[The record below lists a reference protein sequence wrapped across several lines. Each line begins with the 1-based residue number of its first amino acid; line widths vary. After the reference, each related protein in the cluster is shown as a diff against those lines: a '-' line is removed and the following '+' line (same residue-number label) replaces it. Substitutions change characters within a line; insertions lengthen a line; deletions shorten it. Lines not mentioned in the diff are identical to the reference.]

1 MSVFYDGE
9 KLCVQLCR
17 GKNYKQVLELAKL
30 YDGEYIPEV
39 NIFVFPPIKKIAIAL
54 REIGYPFD
62 DSARIFLKEKSIN
75 EIKTTDDLNLDFK
88 SIDRTKELYPFQKD
102 GVKTMLHLQSNVLLA
117 DEMGLG
123 KTPQASS
130 YLRYEKDCFPT
141 LIVCPASLKENWKK
155 EIKTWS
161 GRDACVIEGRTAGKL
176 SKEFL
181 QKYPVI
187 IINYDVL
194 GVDNKQQ
201 KQDLQKLKEKLK
213 RLKAKVKVVRTNEEK
228 QAINRKI
235 YMYRTVINNTIIKVD
250 GWCDEIIKFNFKTI
264 IGDEIQYI
272 SGIDTTRTRAMN
284 QICNALGESKKI
296 FISGT
301 PYETKT
307 AQFYPAL
314 HLLRPDYFNNEYK
327 YKMRYCDPVKTF
339 FGWKFEGLSNAE
351 ELHQIISKFMIR
363 RLKKDVLKDLP
374 PKVRS
379 VVPMKIKS
387 SDRKIYDQCD
397 RELEKSIINKEK
409 NALSK
414 LEALK
419 QASFKAKLNSMIQWI
434 KDYLEVNEKL
444 VVFIW
449 HQEACEILEREF
461 ANISVSI
468 TGKTPS
474 KQRDAIKEKFQN
486 DPKVRLFIGQ
496 IKSAGVG
503 LTLTKSRAVAFLEFG
518 NTAPGM
524 EQAEDRVHRIGQ
536 KADSVLAYYLVMEN
550 SVDESIMEVLNR
562 RNKDLKMVLN
572 NEDEDLFSEE
582 KQREFSKLVLSE
594 YKKRKKIA

>member
-17 GKNYKQVLELAKL
+17 GKNYKQVLELAKQ
-30 YDGEYIPEV
+30 YDSEYIPEV

-54 REIGYPFD
+54 HEIGYPFD

-75 EIKTTDDLNLDFK
+75 EIKTTNDLDLDFK
-88 SIDRTKELYPFQKD
+88 SIDGTKELYPFQKQ
-102 GVKTMLHLQSNVLLA
+102 GVKTMLRLQSNVLLA

-130 YLRYEKDCFPT
+130 YLRYEKDCFPA

-161 GRDACVIEGRTAGKL
+161 GQDAYVIEGRTAGKL

-187 IINYDVL
+187 IINYDIL

-213 RLKAKVKVVRTNEEK
+213 RLKTKVKIVRTNEEK
-228 QAINRKI
+228 QAINQKI
-235 YMYRTVINNTIIKVD
+235 YMYRTMINNTIIKVD

-284 QICNALGESKKI
+284 QICNTLSESKKI

-307 AQFYPAL
+307 AQFYSAL

-397 RELEKSIINKEK
+397 QELEQSILNKEK

-449 HQEACEILEREF
+449 HQEACEILEKEF

-582 KQREFSKLVLSE
+582 KQQEFSKLVLSE

>member
-9 KLCVQLCR
+9 KLCVQLCK
-17 GKNYKQVLELAKL
+17 GKNYKQVLELAKQ
-30 YDGEYIPEV
+30 YDSEYIPEV

-54 REIGYPFD
+54 HEIGYPFD

-75 EIKTTDDLNLDFK
+75 EIKTTNDLDLDFK
-88 SIDRTKELYPFQKD
+88 SIDGTKELYPFQKQ

-130 YLRYEKDCFPT
+130 YLRYEKDCFPA
-141 LIVCPASLKENWKK
+141 LIICPASLKENWKK

-161 GRDACVIEGRTAGKL
+161 GQDAYVIEGRTAGKL

-181 QKYPVI
+181 QKYPVV
-187 IINYDVL
+187 IINYDIL

-213 RLKAKVKVVRTNEEK
+213 RLKAKVKIVRTNEEK
-228 QAINRKI
+228 QAVNQKI
-235 YMYRTVINNTIIKVD
+235 YMYKSMIKNTTIKVD
-250 GWCDEIIKFNFKTI
+250 GWCDELIKFNFKTI

-284 QICNALGESKKI
+284 QICNTFSESKKI

-397 RELEKSIINKEK
+397 QELEKSIINKEK

-434 KDYLEVNEKL
+434 KDYLEINEKL

-449 HQEACEILEREF
+449 HQEACEILEKEF

-582 KQREFSKLVLSE
+582 KQQEFSKLVLSE

>member
-17 GKNYKQVLELAKL
+17 GKNYKQVLELAKQ
-30 YDGEYIPEV
+30 YDSEYIPEV
-39 NIFVFPPIKKIAIAL
+39 NIFVFPPVKKIAIAL
-54 REIGYPFD
+54 HEIGYPFD

-75 EIKTTDDLNLDFK
+75 EIKTTNDLDLDFK
-88 SIDRTKELYPFQKD
+88 SIDGAKELYPFQKQ

-130 YLRYEKDCFPT
+130 YLRYERDCFPA

-161 GRDACVIEGRTAGKL
+161 GQDAYVIEGRTAGKL

-187 IINYDVL
+187 IINYDIL

-213 RLKAKVKVVRTNEEK
+213 RLKAKVKIVTTNQEK
-228 QAINRKI
+228 QAINQKI
-235 YMYRTVINNTIIKVD
+235 YMYRTMINNTIIKVD

-284 QICNALGESKKI
+284 QICNALSESKKI

-397 RELEKSIINKEK
+397 QELEKSIINKEK

-449 HQEACEILEREF
+449 HQEACEILEKEF

-536 KADSVLAYYLVMEN
+536 KADSVLAYYLIMEN

-582 KQREFSKLVLSE
+582 KEQEFSKLVLSE

>member
-17 GKNYKQVLELAKL
+17 GKNYKQVLELAKR
-30 YDGEYIPEV
+30 YDSEYIPEV

-62 DSARIFLKEKSIN
+62 NSARIFLKEKSIN
-75 EIKTTDDLNLDFK
+75 EIKTTNDLDLDFK
-88 SIDRTKELYPFQKD
+88 SIDGTKELYPFQKD

-130 YLRYEKDCFPT
+130 YLRYEKDCFPA

-161 GRDACVIEGRTAGKL
+161 GQDSYVIEGRTAGKL

-187 IINYDVL
+187 IINYDIL

-201 KQDLQKLKEKLK
+201 KQYLQKLKEKLK
-213 RLKAKVKVVRTNEEK
+213 RLKAKVKIVTTNQEK
-228 QAINRKI
+228 QAINQKI
-235 YMYRTVINNTIIKVD
+235 YMYRTMINNTIIKVD

-284 QICNALGESKKI
+284 QICNTLDESKKI

-327 YKMRYCDPVKTF
+327 YKMRYCDPIKTF

-397 RELEKSIINKEK
+397 QELEKSIINKEK

-449 HQEACEILEREF
+449 HQEACEILEKEF

-474 KQRDAIKEKFQN
+474 KQRDTIKEKFQN

-536 KADSVLAYYLVMEN
+536 KADSVLAYYLIMEN

-582 KQREFSKLVLSE
+582 KQQEFSKLVLSE

>member
-1 MSVFYDGE
+1 MGM
-9 KLCVQLCR
+9 
-17 GKNYKQVLELAKL
+17 
-30 YDGEYIPEV
+30 
-39 NIFVFPPIKKIAIAL
+39 
-54 REIGYPFD
+54 
-62 DSARIFLKEKSIN
+62 
-75 EIKTTDDLNLDFK
+75 
-88 SIDRTKELYPFQKD
+88 FQKEYL
-102 GVKTMLHLQSNVLLA
+102 KHL
-117 DEMGLG
+117 
-123 KTPQASS
+123 K
-130 YLRYEKDCFPT
+130 
-141 LIVCPASLKENWKK
+141 
-155 EIKTWS
+155 
-161 GRDACVIEGRTAGKL
+161 
-176 SKEFL
+176 
-181 QKYPVI
+181 QKV
-187 IINYDVL
+187 
-194 GVDNKQQ
+194 
-201 KQDLQKLKEKLK
+201 K
-213 RLKAKVKVVRTNEEK
+213 RLKDKVTFVRTNDQK
-228 QAINRKI
+228 QQINQKI
-235 YMYRTVINNTIIKVD
+235 YMYRSLIKNTIVKVD
-250 GWCDEIIKFNFKTI
+250 GWCDELIKFDFKTI

-284 QICNALGESKKI
+284 QICNALDESKKI

-314 HLLRPDYFNNEYK
+314 HLLYKKYFCDEYK
-327 YKMRYCDPVKTF
+327 FKFRYCGPEKTR
-339 FGWKFEGLSNAE
+339 FGWKFDGLSNAE
-351 ELHQIISKFMIR
+351 ELHNIISKFMIR

-374 PKVRS
+374 PKIRS
-379 VVPMKIKS
+379 VVPMKIKP

-397 RELEKSIINKEK
+397 QELEQSIINKQK

-419 QASFKAKLNSMIQWI
+419 QASFKAKINSMIQWI

-449 HQEACEILEREF
+449 HRESCDILEKEF
-461 ANISVSI
+461 KDICVSI
-468 TGKTPS
+468 NGDIPS
-474 KQRDAIKEKFQN
+474 KKREAIKEQFQN

-536 KADSVLAYYLVMEN
+536 KADSVLAYYLIMEN

-582 KQREFSKLVLSE
+582 KQQEFSKLVLNE
-594 YKKRKKIA
+594 YKKKKKIS

>member
-17 GKNYKQVLELAKL
+17 GKNYKQVLELAKQ
-30 YDGEYIPEV
+30 YDSEYIPEV

-54 REIGYPFD
+54 HEIGYPFD

-75 EIKTTDDLNLDFK
+75 EIKTTNDLDLDFK
-88 SIDRTKELYPFQKD
+88 SIDGTKELYPFQKQ
-102 GVKTMLHLQSNVLLA
+102 GVKTMLHLHSNVLLA

-130 YLRYEKDCFPT
+130 YLRYEKDCFPA

-161 GRDACVIEGRTAGKL
+161 GQDAYVIEGRTAGKL

-187 IINYDVL
+187 IINYDIL

-201 KQDLQKLKEKLK
+201 KQELQKLKEKLK
-213 RLKAKVKVVRTNEEK
+213 RLKTKVKIVRTNEEK
-228 QAINRKI
+228 QAINQKI
-235 YMYRTVINNTIIKVD
+235 YMYRTMINNTIIKVD

-284 QICNALGESKKI
+284 QICNALSESKKI

-397 RELEKSIINKEK
+397 QELEKSIINKEK

-449 HQEACEILEREF
+449 HQEACEILEKEF
-461 ANISVSI
+461 ADISVSI

-582 KQREFSKLVLSE
+582 KQQEFSKLVLSE

>member
-17 GKNYKQVLELAKL
+17 GKNYKQVLELAKQ
-30 YDGEYIPEV
+30 YDSEYIPEV

-54 REIGYPFD
+54 HEIGYPFD

-75 EIKTTDDLNLDFK
+75 EIKTTNDLDLDFK
-88 SIDRTKELYPFQKD
+88 SIDGTKELYPFQKQ
-102 GVKTMLHLQSNVLLA
+102 GVKTMLRLQSNVLLA

-130 YLRYEKDCFPT
+130 YLRYEKDCFPA

-161 GRDACVIEGRTAGKL
+161 GQDAYVIEGRTAGKL

-187 IINYDVL
+187 IINYDIL

-213 RLKAKVKVVRTNEEK
+213 RLKAKVKIVRTNEEK
-228 QAINRKI
+228 QVINQKI
-235 YMYRTVINNTIIKVD
+235 YMYRTMINNIIIKVD

-284 QICNALGESKKI
+284 QICNTLSESKKI

-314 HLLRPDYFNNEYK
+314 HLLRPDCFNNEYK

-379 VVPMKIKS
+379 IVPMKIKS

-397 RELEKSIINKEK
+397 QELEQSILNKEK

-449 HQEACEILEREF
+449 HQEACEILEKEF

-582 KQREFSKLVLSE
+582 KQQEFSKLVLSE

>member
-17 GKNYKQVLELAKL
+17 GKNYKRVLELAKQ
-30 YDGEYIPEV
+30 YDSEYIPEV

-54 REIGYPFD
+54 HEIGYPFD

-75 EIKTTDDLNLDFK
+75 EIKTTNDLDLDFK
-88 SIDRTKELYPFQKD
+88 SIDRTKELYPFQKQ

-123 KTPQASS
+123 KTPQVSS
-130 YLRYEKDCFPT
+130 YLRYEKDCFPA

-161 GRDACVIEGRTAGKL
+161 GQDAYVIEGRTAGKL

-187 IINYDVL
+187 IINYDIL

-201 KQDLQKLKEKLK
+201 KQYLQKLKEKSK
-213 RLKAKVKVVRTNEEK
+213 RLKTKVKIVRTNEEK
-228 QAINRKI
+228 QAINQKI
-235 YMYRTVINNTIIKVD
+235 YMYRTMINNTIVKVD
-250 GWCDEIIKFNFKTI
+250 GWCDEIIKFDFKTI

-284 QICNALGESKKI
+284 QICNTFSESKKI

-397 RELEKSIINKEK
+397 QELEKSIINKEK

-414 LEALK
+414 LETLK
-419 QASFKAKLNSMIQWI
+419 QASFRAKLNSMIQWI
-434 KDYLEVNEKL
+434 KDYLEINEKL

-449 HQEACEILEREF
+449 HQEACEILEKEF

-582 KQREFSKLVLSE
+582 KQQEFSKLVLSE
-594 YKKRKKIA
+594 YKKRKRIA